1 MQYSDKDI
9 LDLETSL
16 EAVGL
21 ESIVKY
27 GILSPDSWPKDV
39 SFENTV
45 IKDFSDK
52 FYEAGISPGFS
63 TLLRFGKGEE
73 KARGSKCLS
82 LEGPAVRTQKLMEE
96 VAEKYNIEDVYI
108 FG

>member
-1 MQYSDKDI
+1 MQYTDKDI

-16 EAVGL
+16 EAVGH

-27 GILSPDSWPKDV
+27 GILAPDSWPKDV
-39 SFENTV
+39 SFENT
-45 IKDFSDK
+45 IIRDFADK

-63 TLLRFGKGEE
+63 TILRFSKEEE
-73 KARGSKCLS
+73 KTKGSKCLS
-82 LEGPAVRTQKLMEE
+82 IEGPAIRTQKLMEE
-96 VAEKYNIEDVYI
+96 VSEKYNIEDVYI

>member
-16 EAVGL
+16 EAVGH

-27 GILSPDSWPKDV
+27 GILSPDSWPEDI

-45 IKDFSDK
+45 IKDFADK
-52 FYEAGISPGFS
+52 FFTAGISPGFS
-63 TLLRFGKGEE
+63 TILRFENGAEDVKGN
-73 KARGSKCLS
+73 KCLS

-96 VAEKYNIEDVYI
+96 VSEKYNIEIVYT
-108 FG
+108 FS

>member
-16 EAVGL
+16 EEVGH
-21 ESIVKY
+21 ESTVKY
-27 GILSPDSWPKDV
+27 AILAPDSWPKDV

-45 IKDFSDK
+45 IKDFADK
-52 FYEAGISPGFS
+52 FHKAGVSPGFS
-63 TLLRFGKGEE
+63 MILRMGKGEE
-73 KARGSKCLS
+73 KTKGNKCLS
-82 LEGPAVRTQKLMEE
+82 LEGPAIRTLKLMEE
-96 VAEKYNIEDVYI
+96 VSEKYNIENVYI

>member
-16 EAVGL
+16 EAVGH

-45 IKDFSDK
+45 IKDFADK
-52 FYEAGISPGFS
+52 FCDAGISPGFS
-63 TLLRFGKGEE
+63 TIIRFGKNPKERPR
-73 KARGSKCLS
+73 KSNRTFSKVDGVHAS
-82 LEGPAVRTQKLMEE
+82 
-96 VAEKYNIEDVYI
+96 
-108 FG
+108 

>member
-16 EAVGL
+16 EAVGH

-27 GILSPDSWPKDV
+27 GILSPDSWPNDV

-45 IKDFSDK
+45 IKDFGDK

-63 TLLRFGKGEE
+63 TILRFVKGDE
-73 KARGSKCLS
+73 KATGSKCLS

-96 VAEKYNIEDVYI
+96 VSEKYNIEDVYI

>member
-1 MQYSDKDI
+1 MQYTDKDI

-16 EAVGL
+16 EAVGH

-27 GILSPDSWPKDV
+27 GILAPDSWPKDV
-39 SFENTV
+39 SFERTI
-45 IKDFSDK
+45 IKDFADK

-63 TLLRFGKGEE
+63 MILRMGKGDE
-73 KARGSKCLS
+73 KTKGSKCLS
-82 LEGPAVRTQKLMEE
+82 LEGPAIRTQKLMEE
-96 VAEKYNIEDVYI
+96 VSEKYTIEDVYI

>member
-16 EAVGL
+16 EAVGH

-27 GILSPDSWPKDV
+27 GILSPDNWPKDV

-45 IKDFSDK
+45 IKDFADK
-52 FYEAGISPGFS
+52 FFEAGISPGFS
-63 TLLRFGKGEE
+63 MILRMGKGDE
-73 KARGSKCLS
+73 KTKGNKCLS

-96 VAEKYNIEDVYI
+96 VAEKYNIENVYI

>member
-1 MQYSDKDI
+1 MNYSDKDI

>member
-1 MQYSDKDI
+1 MNYSDKDI
-9 LDLETSL
+9 LDL
-16 EAVGL
+16 
-21 ESIVKY
+21 

-45 IKDFSDK
+45 IKDFADK

-63 TLLRFGKGEE
+63 TLLRFRKGEE
-73 KARGSKCLS
+73 KARGSKCLTI
-82 LEGPAVRTQKLMEE
+82 EGPAVRTQKLMEE

-108 FG
+108 FD

>member
-16 EAVGL
+16 EAVGH

-27 GILSPDSWPKDV
+27 GILSPDNWPEDI

-52 FYEAGISPGFS
+52 FFKAGISPGFS
-63 TLLRFGKGEE
+63 TILRFGKKDENVKGN
-73 KARGSKCLS
+73 KCLS

-96 VAEKYNIEDVYI
+96 VSEKYNIEIVYT

>member
-16 EAVGL
+16 EAVGH

-45 IKDFSDK
+45 IKDFGDK

-63 TLLRFGKGEE
+63 TILRFEKGGGNV
-73 KARGSKCLS
+73 KGNKCLS
-82 LEGPAVRTQKLMEE
+82 IEGPAIRTQKLMEE
-96 VAEKYNIEDVYI
+96 VSEKYNIEDVYI

>member
-16 EAVGL
+16 EAVGH

-63 TLLRFGKGEE
+63 TILRFVKGEE

>member
-16 EAVGL
+16 EAVGH

>member
-1 MQYSDKDI
+1 MAYTDKDI

-16 EAVGL
+16 EEVGH

-27 GILSPDSWPKDV
+27 GILAPDSWPKDV

-45 IKDFSDK
+45 IKDFSGK

-63 TLLRFGKGEE
+63 TILRFGKGEE
-73 KARGSKCLS
+73 KTRGSKCLS
-82 LEGPAVRTQKLMEE
+82 LEGPAVRTQKLMGE
-96 VAEKYNIEDVYI
+96 VSEKYNIEDVYI

>member
-1 MQYSDKDI
+1 MNYSDKDI

-16 EAVGL
+16 EAVGH

-27 GILSPDSWPKDV
+27 GILAPDSWPKDV
-39 SFENTV
+39 SFENTI

-52 FYEAGISPGFS
+52 FFEAGISPGFS
-63 TLLRFGKGEE
+63 TLLRFVKGDE
-73 KARGSKCLS
+73 KTKGSKCLTI
-82 LEGPAVRTQKLMEE
+82 EGPAVRTQKLMEE

-108 FG
+108 FD

>member
-16 EAVGL
+16 EAVGH

-27 GILSPDSWPKDV
+27 GILAPDSWPKDV

-45 IKDFSDK
+45 IKDFADK
-52 FYEAGISPGFS
+52 FF
-63 TLLRFGKGEE
+63 
-73 KARGSKCLS
+73 
-82 LEGPAVRTQKLMEE
+82 
-96 VAEKYNIEDVYI
+96 
-108 FG
+108 

>member
-16 EAVGL
+16 EAVGH

-27 GILSPDSWPKDV
+27 GILSPDSWPEDI

-45 IKDFSDK
+45 IKDFADK
-52 FYEAGISPGFS
+52 FFKSGISPGFS
-63 TLLRFGKGEE
+63 TILRFENGAEDVKGN
-73 KARGSKCLS
+73 KCLS
-82 LEGPAVRTQKLMEE
+82 IEGPAVRTQKLMEE
-96 VAEKYNIEDVYI
+96 VSEKYNIEIVYT
-108 FG
+108 FS

>member
-16 EAVGL
+16 EAVGH
-21 ESIVKY
+21 ESIIKY
-27 GILSPDSWPKDV
+27 GILAPDSWPKDV

-45 IKDFSDK
+45 IKDFADK

-63 TLLRFGKGEE
+63 TILRFVKGEE
-73 KARGSKCLS
+73 KTKGSKCLS
-82 LEGPAVRTQKLMEE
+82 LEGPAVRTQKLMGE